1 MTFLTDY
8 LSLIPTQNEISSPY
22 IRLRDLPLIILVGL
36 TGVGKST
43 VTDRLRE
50 QVHFTLLPN
59 RRQVTDEV
67 IIAVLQKE
75 AGQAVQ
81 TVTDRLQRLEYT
93 ARYRSKYPGGM
104 AHALSRLAVDINK
117 LPPPI
122 FFDGLRGVDEVHYA
136 VRYFPQARFIVLD
149 APDTVRL
156 NRLLNRG
163 DDFDQVKLDP
173 VAGQNTLPA
182 LQTIPHIQTVFSE
195 ADLQKI
201 SQTTAHLPVDE
212 VVKKTAIIVKE
223 RQNYDSQTT
232 RDYLTHHLPSG
243 RVLLIDTAQTTPDR
257 TAEQIKQWLITDL
270 L

>member
-1 MTFLTDY
+1 MTILSDN
-8 LSLIPTQNEISSPY
+8 LSLIPAQNEIASPF
-22 IRLRDLPLIILVGL
+22 IRLRDLPLVILVGL

-43 VTDRLRE
+43 VTDHLRE

-75 AGQAVQ
+75 AGQPVQ

-93 ARYRSKYPGGM
+93 ARYRNKYPGGM
-104 AHALSRLAVDINK
+104 AHALSRLAVDLNK

-122 FFDGLRGVDEVHYA
+122 FFDGLRGVDEVRYA
-136 VRYFPQARFIVLD
+136 VHYFPQARFIVLD
-149 APDTVRL
+149 ASDSVRL
-156 NRLLNRG
+156 SRLLNRG

-173 VAGQNTLPA
+173 VAGQNTLSA
-182 LQTIPHIQTVFSE
+182 LQTIPQIDTVFTA

-212 VVKKTAIIVKE
+212 VLKKTAIIIKE
-223 RQNYDSQTT
+223 RQNYDSQTA
-232 RDYLTHHLPSG
+232 RDYLTHQLSPD
-243 RVLLIDTAQTTPDR
+243 RVLVVDTAQITPDR
-257 TAEQIKQWLITDL
+257 IAKYIKQWLVADL

>member
-1 MTFLTDY
+1 MTFLSDD
-8 LSLIPTQNEISSPY
+8 LSLIPTQNEITSPF
-22 IRLRDLPLIILVGL
+22 IRLRDLPLVIIVGL

-43 VTDRLRE
+43 VLDRLRA
-50 QVHFTLLPN
+50 QVHLTLLPN
-59 RRQVTDEV
+59 RREVTDEV
-67 IIAVLQKE
+67 IIAVLQRE

-93 ARYRSKYPGGM
+93 ARYRNKYPGGM

-136 VRYFPQARFIVLD
+136 VRYFPQARFIVFD
-149 APDTVRL
+149 APDSVRL
-156 NRLLNRG
+156 SRLLNRG

-173 VAGQNTLPA
+173 VAGQTTLSA
-182 LQTIPHIQTVFSE
+182 LQTIPNIHTVFTA
-195 ADLQKI
+195 ADLQEI

-212 VVKKTAIIVKE
+212 VVKKAAIIIKE
-223 RQNYDSQTT
+223 RQNYDSQTA
-232 RDYLTHHLPSG
+232 RDYLTHHLPPG
-243 RVLLIDTAQTTPDR
+243 RVLVIDTAQHTPDQIV
-257 TAEQIKQWLITDL
+257 EQIKQWLVTDL